1 MSARGRLALAS
12 LLAIAVVI
20 GVSSGASAQTGS
32 DFPSRSA
39 FAPVDAPVTPSAAVG
54 SGAFASYMRLD
65 QALQFNVSLAAYRWL
80 EPSMSRMDARPARA
94 AASARQSARSA
105 WWWKR

>member
-1 MSARGRLALAS
+1 MSARGRLAIAS
-12 LLAIAVVI
+12 LLAIAVI
-20 GVSSGASAQTGS
+20 SGLSSRALAQSGS
-32 DFPSRSA
+32 DFPTRSSL
-39 FAPVDAPVTPSAAVG
+39 APVDGPVAPAVG
-54 SGAFASYMRLD
+54 SNSFSGLMRLD

-94 AASARQSARSA
+94 AASARQPARSA

>member
-12 LLAIAVVI
+12 LLAIAVIV
-20 GVSSGASAQTGS
+20 GVSSMASAQSGN
-32 DFPSRSA
+32 DFPSRST
-39 FAPVDAPVTPSAAVG
+39 FAPVDGPVAPTVG
-54 SGAFASYMRLD
+54 SNSFSSYMRLD

-80 EPSMSRMDARPARA
+80 EPSMSRMDARPTRA

>member
-12 LLAIAVVI
+12 LLAVAVVI
-20 GVSSGASAQTGS
+20 GFSSRASAQAGNDVPT
-32 DFPSRSA
+32 RSS
-39 FAPVDAPVTPSAAVG
+39 FAPVDGPVAPSVG
-54 SGAFASYMRLD
+54 SSSFSSYMRLD